1 MPTVENAVIL
11 AAGAGTRLGMGKP
24 KCLVKL
30 AGRMIIDYQL
40 ELLRNVP
47 NVHVVVGYQE
57 KAVID
62 AVRVIRDDVVFVRNP
77 SYMTR
82 SNFHSLY
89 LGARAFREPFISLD
103 GDLLMTRTEFDR
115 FLAAGAAAGE
125 DDFLLGVT
133 EAKTDDA
140 VFAHLDAQGYIAKF
154 SRSEKG
160 KFEWTGPIYIGR
172 RARMAE
178 QEAFDGYQYE
188 FLMQFDKLKAF
199 PINLFEID
207 TPNDFA
213 FVENNFRF

>member
-1 MPTVENAVIL
+1 MPAVENAVIL

-24 KCLVKL
+24 KCLVEL
-30 AGRMIIDYQL
+30 AGRMIVDYQM

-62 AVRVIRDDVVFVRNP
+62 AVRALRADVVFVRNP

-89 LGARAFREPFISLD
+89 LGARTFQKPFISLD
-103 GDLLMTRTEFDR
+103 GDLLMTRAEFDR

-140 VFAHLDAQGYIAKF
+140 VFVHLDDRGDIAKF

-160 KFEWTGPIYIGR
+160 KYEWTGPIYVGR

-178 QEAFDGYQYE
+178 QEAFDGYQFE
-188 FLMQFDKLKAF
+188 FLMQFDRLRAF
-199 PINLFEID
+199 PIHLFEID

-213 FVENNFRF
+213 YVEKNFRF

>member
-1 MPTVENAVIL
+1 MPAIENAVIL

-30 AGRMIIDYQL
+30 AGRMIIDYQM

-57 KAVID
+57 TSVID
-62 AVRVIRDDVVFVRNP
+62 AVRAIRDDVVFVRNP

-82 SNFHSLY
+82 SNFHSLF
-89 LGARAFREPFISLD
+89 LGARSFKKPFLSLD

-115 FLAAGAAAGE
+115 FLAAGAEAGE
-125 DDFLLGVT
+125 NDFLLGVT

-140 VFAHLDAQGYIAKF
+140 VFVHLDKHGYIEKF
-154 SRSEKG
+154 SRSEKE
-160 KFEWTGPIYIGR
+160 KYEWTGPVYIGN
-172 RARMAE
+172 RARMSE
-178 QEAFDGYQYE
+178 QKTYDGYQFE
-188 FLMQFDKLKAF
+188 FLLQFDKLKAF
-199 PINLFEID
+199 PIHLFEID

-213 FVENNFRF
+213 YVEQNFRF

>member
-1 MPTVENAVIL
+1 MPAVENAVIL

-24 KCLVKL
+24 KCLVEL
-30 AGRMIIDYQL
+30 AGRMIVDYQL

-62 AVRVIRDDVVFVRNP
+62 AVRALRADVVFVRNP

-89 LGARAFREPFISLD
+89 LGARTFQKPFISLD
-103 GDLLMTRTEFDR
+103 GDLLMTRAEFDR

-140 VFAHLDAQGYIAKF
+140 VFVHLDDRGDIAKF

-160 KFEWTGPIYIGR
+160 KYEWTGPIYVGR

-178 QEAFDGYQYE
+178 QEAFDGYQFE
-188 FLMQFDKLKAF
+188 FLMQFDRLRAF
-199 PINLFEID
+199 PIHLFEID

-213 FVENNFRF
+213 YVEKNFRF

>member
-1 MPTVENAVIL
+1 MPAIENAVIL
-11 AAGAGTRLGMGKP
+11 AAGAGTRLGMNKP
-24 KCLVKL
+24 KCLVEL

-62 AVRVIRDDVVFVRNP
+62 AVRAIRDDIVFVRNP

-89 LGARAFREPFISLD
+89 LGARSFQKPFLSLD

-115 FLAAGAAAGE
+115 FLAAGAMAGE

-140 VFAHLDAQGYIAKF
+140 VFAHLDEQGYIVKF
-154 SRSEKG
+154 SRSDKSPY
-160 KFEWTGPIYIGR
+160 EWTGPIYVGR
-172 RARMAE
+172 RARMSE
-178 QEAFDGYQYE
+178 QEAFDGYQFE
-188 FLMQFDKLKAF
+188 FLMQYDKLKGF
-199 PINLFEID
+199 PIHLFEID

-213 FVENNFRF
+213 FVEAHFRF